1 MLFPDWANAQEITL
15 RTSGWDGD
23 SHTVTQDSFLIGLYS
38 ETNKVSPTGVLINGK
53 RLFTDN
59 SGKGSSNPYP
69 CFYCT
74 KGTVLKNEQRTAI
87 AIFNVI
93 PLVKSG
99 GAAKVILL
107 SSKDSTKSA
116 LLCYRRIM

>member
-1 MLFPDWANAQEITL
+1 MLFPDWANAQEIRI
-15 RTSGWDGD
+15 RTDGWDD
-23 SHTVTQDSFLIGLYS
+23 DTYTVTQDSFIIGLHS
-38 ETNKVSPTGVLINGK
+38 GESDVSPINVLINGK

-59 SGKGSSNPYP
+59 SGAGSRNFYP

-74 KGTVLKNEQRTAI
+74 KGTVLKNDSKTAF

-99 GAAKVILL
+99 GGA
-107 SSKDSTKSA
+107 
-116 LLCYRRIM
+116 